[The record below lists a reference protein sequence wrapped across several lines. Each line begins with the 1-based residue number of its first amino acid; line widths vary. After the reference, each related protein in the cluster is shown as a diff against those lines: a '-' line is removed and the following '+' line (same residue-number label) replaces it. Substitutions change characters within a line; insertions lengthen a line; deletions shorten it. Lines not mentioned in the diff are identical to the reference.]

1 MVGEFNMVDLV
12 LSVAT
17 SAIAFIVAVF
27 WNRLTKVEDKANL
40 LEVLVNG
47 KYMLREEAL
56 ANDEKRSLAD
66 EKILNKLEEFKDE
79 IKEEI
84 HACKLGHYTR
94 RQNDDK
100 SGSNSS

>member
-1 MVGEFNMVDLV
+1 MVGEFNMVDMV
-12 LSVAT
+12 LSIGL
-17 SAIAFIVAVF
+17 SAIAFIVGIF
-27 WNRLTKVEDKANL
+27 WNRLTKIEDKTNL

-66 EKILNKLEEFKDE
+66 EKILNKLEEL
-79 IKEEI
+79 KEEI
-84 HACKLGHYTR
+84 HACKLSHFTR

-100 SGSNSS
+100 PASNSR